1 MLRVRHGRAAPRLAP
16 ARICS
21 KRWQVSSPGRSSRH
35 GNVRNRHWMGICQER
50 EPVGAGDARNANRSA
65 RVMPGTR
72 TSGEWAMAPCACL
85 SRRREAT
92 AAWPPAAWSG
102 AGERSSESGR
112 TRAVARERSRAT
124 VSWGAGPASLGAAA
138 SVRAARPRVA
148 PGTRPR
154 TDVRGDPRRGGTA
167 RGCVPSVDDGS
178 SRRGEHGARMLSGP
192 ARGARQL
199 QRGAHGRVRVIVSG
213 AVPDRE
219 RVRLRRPE
227 CGGLGL
233 GGGIDAGRPI
243 VPRARV
249 VAGSGFVRSRFD
261 RACWQRHDHRHR
273 DGRPRLPSRAQS
285 TRPRVRATAR

>member
-1 MLRVRHGRAAPRLAP
+1 MSATVGRLPGWRPHESARNGGRFRRRVDRAVMAT
-16 ARICS
+16 CVTDTGWES
-21 KRWQVSSPGRSSRH
+21 
-35 GNVRNRHWMGICQER
+35 VRN
-50 EPVGAGDARNANRSA
+50 ATRSA
-65 RVMPGTR
+65 RATPGTR
-72 TSGEWAMAPCACL
+72 TGREWAMLHARACL
-85 SRRREAT
+85 GGEKR
-92 AAWPPAAWSG
+92 PPHG
-102 AGERSSESGR
+102 HRPHGQVPVNGR
-112 TRAVARERSRAT
+112 ARAVARERSRAT

-273 DGRPRLPSRAQS
+273 DGRPRLSSRAQS

>member
-50 EPVGAGDARNANRSA
+50 EPVGAGDARNANRPA
-65 RVMPGTR
+65 RATPGTRTGTR

-112 TRAVARERSRAT
+112 ARAVARDRQLGRR
-124 VSWGAGPASLGAAA
+124 ASLARRGGECKSRSA
-138 SVRAARPRVA
+138 SGRARHP
-148 PGTRPR
+148 PE
-154 TDVRGDPRRGGTA
+154 DRRAWRSPQGGTA

-273 DGRPRLPSRAQS
+273 DGRPRLSSRAQS